1 MFNYSSFDVQGNL
14 LLLNLLMHQKN
25 VVKYNYDNKSIVT
38 NDLNS
43 EYAQNLAY
51 SSYAPNAEEN
61 KDNIGLLGTNDT

>member
-1 MFNYSSFDVQGNL
+1 
-14 LLLNLLMHQKN
+14 MHQKN

-51 SSYAPNAEEN
+51 SRYIPNTEET
-61 KDNIGLLGTNDT
+61 KEDIGLLGTSDVYNIW